1 MWHDHT
7 PPSEH
12 TRVCVFLPCVAEI
25 IFHHQNTKVMSLACM
40 CSFPALQW
48 SCASII
54 KQLSDSVCAFP
65 GVTVICASVRTW
77 HYQTCVC
84 VCAFPCVTV
93 IKCFHHKIVITLLC
107 MCAFL
112 PLQWCVPLNMTLSDS
127 CACVPFLVLQWSSE
141 HKIISLRCMCLSLR
155 YSDQCLCQNM
165 TSSDL
170 CACVPFPVLQ
180 WSMPLSEHDIIGL
193 VPMCAFPGLTVI
205 NASVRTWC

>member
-1 MWHDHT
+1 MCMWHDHT

-77 HYQTCVC
+77 RYQTCVCVPFPVAQRSCASVIEQLSDSVCAFPGVTVICASVRTWHYQTCVC
-84 VCAFPCVTV
+84 V
-93 IKCFHHKIVITLLC
+93 
-107 MCAFL
+107 
-112 PLQWCVPLNMTLSDS
+112 
-127 CACVPFLVLQWSSE
+127 
-141 HKIISLRCMCLSLR
+141 
-155 YSDQCLCQNM
+155 
-165 TSSDL
+165 
-170 CACVPFPVLQ
+170 CVPFPVLQ
-180 WSMPLSEHDIIGL
+180 WSSASIIK
-193 VPMCAFPGLTVI
+193 
-205 NASVRTWC
+205 